1 MNSEIQARV
10 IKRYANRKLY
20 DTADSC
26 YITQDEVA
34 RLVREGEEVRIID
47 NKTKEDI
54 TPQTLTQ
61 ILVREDQEQ
70 RRTLPLSTL
79 KGILQSGGDFLQ
91 RKLAEPVA
99 SLRDEAEETVRSLG
113 SVFMP
118 KDEESETV
126 ADASEETSDEE
137 ALLGARGTLRPTGAI
152 RDWGDNMQ
160 RSFESMQRTLED
172 RWSMTFNAL
181 RLLDDHERRISQLE
195 SRITEL
201 EAELK
206 AAQEYSEE
214 KT

>member
-1 MNSEIQARV
+1 MTSETTARV

-34 RLVREGEEVRIID
+34 RLVRDGEEVRIID

-70 RRTLPLSTL
+70 RRTLPLNTL
-79 KGILQSGGDFLQ
+79 RGILQSGGDFLQ

-99 SLRDEAEETVRSLG
+99 TLRDEAEVTVRSLG
-113 SVFMP
+113 NVFLQR
-118 KDEESETV
+118 E
-126 ADASEETSDEE
+126 DAEGEPILDAQDDRVDDPTGSR
-137 ALLGARGTLRPTGAI
+137 AKLRPAETL

-160 RSFESMQRTLED
+160 RSYESLQRTLEE
-172 RWSMTFNAL
+172 RWSLTFNAL
-181 RLLDDHERRISQLE
+181 RLLDEHQQRIAALE
-195 SRITEL
+195 SQIV
-201 EAELK
+201 ELK
-206 AAQEYSEE
+206 AQLTDAKPPSKEE
-214 KT
+214 P